1 MARQWRL
8 RVGRHTNEQFGLEKI
23 IRQSVQQ
30 TMAAS
35 NNARGRP
42 DYAERNAAKSTTPK
56 PRPNEK
62 NWIAL
67 FAAASFQITRK
78 GEVTLQFSTPEDAP
92 LWIDG
97 KSMPFA
103 NRKKMELDAGRH
115 DLVLQLNP
123 RTLPEF
129 IRAECAQAVF
139 LVD

>member
-1 MARQWRL
+1 MARQWQL
-8 RVGRHTNEQFGLEKI
+8 RVGHHTDEQFWFGKNH
-23 IRQSVQQ
+23 RQSVQQ

-35 NNARGRP
+35 NNARRP
-42 DYAERNAAKSTTPK
+42 PVHARRNAAKSTTPK

-62 NWIAL
+62 LDRFLCRRIVSNHPQ
-67 FAAASFQITRK
+67 S
-78 GEVTLQFSTPEDAP
+78 EVTLRFSAPEDAP

-115 DLVLQLNP
+115 DLVFQLNP

-129 IRAECAQAVF
+129 IRAQCDQAVF